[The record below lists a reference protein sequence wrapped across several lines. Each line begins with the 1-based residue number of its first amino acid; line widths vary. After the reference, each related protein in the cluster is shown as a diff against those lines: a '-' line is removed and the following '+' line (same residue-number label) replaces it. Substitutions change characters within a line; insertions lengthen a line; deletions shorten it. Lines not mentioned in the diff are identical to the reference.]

1 MNFYSFSLQQC
12 QQTYTHMDMDLKQM
26 LHDKIDN
33 IAPLYGLTD
42 ICFPSFT
49 RHYGYEHCLSA
60 SDVVYAL
67 ATLLETSPAAA
78 TRLGEKVEW
87 NEEEDWGTIEKD
99 DGEELGSVRRAWW
112 MRNFYTAYD
121 ALGMEEPDLLL
132 HGLKLCMK
140 IQKVVVEQG
149 TDILVKKMAKSLKN
163 FRFVNIRNSADLPIF
178 QHPLTLGKLASFL
191 IDAYRVRRGFRKK
204 KREPSTNNGSLGTRK
219 EKSSFCHLFS

>member
-1 MNFYSFSLQQC
+1 
-12 QQTYTHMDMDLKQM
+12 MDMDLKQM

-191 IDAYRVRRGFRKK
+191 IDAYRVRGGILKFCGRK
-204 KREPSTNNGSLGTRK
+204 
-219 EKSSFCHLFS
+219 H